1 MEPAKKRKGK
11 ENLIEVIGLGER
23 IRDVREQRQM
33 SQRKLALAAKVPAS
47 TVGRLETGDMNGCYT
62 NTIASIAEV
71 LECSLEHLLS
81 GRGPVDRSEL
91 DNIKPQEEDYV
102 QRVQSMGPQ
111 TSILLRNNVAVWTD
125 HPGWEEGPITVI
137 GKHAHELT
145 GNNYLWL
152 SLSSRLA
159 RGQDMDAPIRMKVNG
174 LWKEVYVKTADDRTD
189 DTLDDG
195 VVYTL
200 LTLMEIPL
208 ATKAMEAYQL
218 ERQTTAMGQTGF

>member
-11 ENLIEVIGLGER
+11 ENLIEVMGLGER

-71 LECSLEHLLS
+71 LECSVEHLLS

-91 DNIKPQEEDYV
+91 DNIKPDESDYV
-102 QRVQSMGPQ
+102 QLVQRMGPQ
-111 TSILLRNNVAVWTD
+111 TSILLRNNIAVWTD
-125 HPGWEEGPITVI
+125 HPGWDEGPISVI
-137 GKHAHELT
+137 GKSANELT
-145 GNNYLWL
+145 SNTNLWL

-159 RGQDMDAPIRMKVNG
+159 QGQTMDTPIRMKING
-174 LWKEVYVKTADDRTD
+174 LWKECYIKKVDRD
-189 DTLDDG
+189 VDPALDDDN
-195 VVYTL
+195 VYTL
-200 LTLMEIPL
+200 FTLMEIPL

-218 ERQTTAMGQTGF
+218 ERHTTALSQTGF